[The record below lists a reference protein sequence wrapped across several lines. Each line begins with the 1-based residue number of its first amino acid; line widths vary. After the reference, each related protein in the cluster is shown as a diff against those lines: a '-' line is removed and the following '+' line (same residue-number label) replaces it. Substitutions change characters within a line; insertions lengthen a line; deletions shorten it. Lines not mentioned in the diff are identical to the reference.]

1 MTVQEKES
9 ALLSKI
15 PFASTNSFSQSFL
28 DYIGGKNALQP
39 FYTALPDIENFK
51 QQLENRN
58 FPEENRGIV
67 ADVLAKQY
75 EGFDISESTT
85 TNIELIR
92 DKKTF
97 TITTGHQL
105 NIFTGPLYFIY
116 KIVTVIKACE
126 RLKTKYP
133 DYNFVPVY
141 WMASEDHDFDEI
153 SHFRFNGKKFSW
165 KTEQT
170 GAVGRFKTK
179 ELKSI
184 FEEIISMP
192 SFFQEAYLKRKS
204 LAEAGRHY
212 VNALFGDKGL
222 VVIDADDHDLKTI
235 LKPVIQDDI
244 FQNSPKKL
252 VEGTS
257 EKLEDL
263 GYKTQVFPR
272 EINFFYLKDSVRAR
286 IVFSEGMYEVIDTD
300 MRFSESEIR
309 AEIDAFPE
317 RFSPNVVLR
326 PLYQELLLPNLAY
339 VGGPS
344 ELVYWLQLK
353 DVFEHFDTTFPL
365 LMPRNF
371 AGVITPNILTK
382 IKKENLS
389 FEAIFTDENR
399 LIKEKVAA
407 NSNHELAL
415 TTEMERLNTV
425 FNEVMAQAVK
435 IDPTL
440 EKLVAAERKKTQNSI
455 HKIEKKLLKA
465 EKRNQETLV
474 NRIYAIKEA
483 LFPGGSPQ
491 ERKDNFLNF
500 YIPDPGFIDAC
511 MESLD
516 AFDYRFHLIT
526 ANE

>member
-28 DYIGGKNALQP
+28 DYIGGKETLRP
-39 FYTALPDIENFK
+39 FYEALPDIENFK
-51 QQLENRN
+51 AQLENRD
-58 FPEENRGIV
+58 FPSAHRGVV

-75 EGFDISESTT
+75 EGFDISESTRE
-85 TNIELIR
+85 NIELIR
-92 DKKTF
+92 DEKTF

-116 KIVTVIKACE
+116 KIVTVIRACE
-126 RLKTKYP
+126 SLKAKYP
-133 DYNFVPVY
+133 EYNFVPVY

-153 SHFRFNGKKFSW
+153 NHFRFNGKKFSW
-165 KTEQT
+165 NTDQT

-179 ELKSI
+179 ELKTI

-192 SFFQEAYLKRKS
+192 DFFQEAYLKRKN

-212 VNALFGDKGL
+212 VNALFGEKGL
-222 VVIDADDHDLKTI
+222 VVIDADDHDLKTL

-244 FQNSPKKL
+244 FQGSPKRL

-257 EKLEDL
+257 QSLEEL

-272 EINFFYLKDSVRAR
+272 EINFFYLKDSIRSR
-286 IVFSEGMYEVIDTD
+286 IVFSEGMYEVLDTD
-300 MRFSESEIR
+300 IRFSEAAIRSEI
-309 AEIDAFPE
+309 EEFPE

-353 DVFEHFDTTFPL
+353 DVFHHFNTTFPL

-371 AGVITPNILTK
+371 AGVITPNILLK
-382 IKKENLS
+382 VEKEALS
-389 FEAIFTDENR
+389 FEELFAKEND
-399 LIKEKVAA
+399 LIKEKVSK
-407 NSNHELAL
+407 NSRHELAL
-415 TTEMERLNTV
+415 TSEMERLNEV
-425 FNEVMAQAVK
+425 FDQVMNQAVN

-440 EKLVAAERKKTQNSI
+440 EKLVAAERKKTENCI

-465 EKRNQETLV
+465 EKRNHETLV

-500 YIPDPGFIDAC
+500 YIPDPNFIDSC
-511 MESLD
+511 MESFD
-516 AFDYRFHLIT
+516 AFDYRFHLIK

>member
-28 DYIGGKNALQP
+28 DYIGGKESLTP
-39 FYTALPDIENFK
+39 FYKELPEIENFK
-51 QQLENRN
+51 GQLENRN
-58 FPEENRGIV
+58 FPSGHRTVV
-67 ADVLAKQY
+67 AEVLEKQY
-75 EGFDISESTT
+75 EGFDLSESTKR
-85 TNIELIR
+85 NIDLIR
-92 DKKTF
+92 DQKTF

-116 KIVTVIKACE
+116 KIVTVIRACE
-126 RLKTKYP
+126 SLKEKYP
-133 DYNFVPVY
+133 QYNFVPVY

-165 KTEQT
+165 NTDQT
-170 GAVGRFKTK
+170 GAVGRFNTK

-184 FEEIISMP
+184 FEEIISIP
-192 SFFQEAYLKRKS
+192 GFFQEAYLKRKT

-222 VVIDADDHDLKTI
+222 VVIDADDHNLKTL
-235 LKPVIQDDI
+235 LKPVITDDI
-244 FQNSPKKL
+244 FKGSPKKL
-252 VEGTS
+252 VEATS
-257 EKLEDL
+257 QQLENL

-272 EINFFYLKDSVRAR
+272 EINFFYLKDNVRSR
-286 IVFSEGMYEVIDTD
+286 IVSSEGMYEVLDTD
-300 MRFSESEIR
+300 IRFSESALQ
-309 AEIDAFPE
+309 AEIEEFPE

-353 DVFEHFDTTFPL
+353 DVFQHFETTFPL

-371 AGVITPNILTK
+371 AGVVTPNILSK
-382 IKKENLS
+382 IKKEGLS
-389 FEAIFTDENR
+389 FEEIFSDENE
-399 LIKEKVAA
+399 LIKTKVSE
-407 NSNHELAL
+407 NSSHELAL
-415 TTEMERLNTV
+415 GSELERLDSV
-425 FNEVMAQAVK
+425 FNEVMTQAMG

-440 EKLVAAERKKTQNSI
+440 EKLVAAERKKTENCI

-474 NRIYAIKEA
+474 NRIYSIKEA

-500 YIPDPGFIDAC
+500 YIPDPNFIDSC
-511 MESLD
+511 MECFD

-526 ANE
+526 AYE

>member
-15 PFASTNSFSQSFL
+15 PFTSTNSFSQSFL
-28 DYIGGKNALQP
+28 DYIGGKESLKPYYQ
-39 FYTALPDIENFK
+39 ALPDIENFK

-58 FPEENRGIV
+58 FPSTHRSII
-67 ADVLAKQY
+67 ADVLRRQY
-75 EGFDISESTT
+75 EGFDLSEKTE
-85 TNIELIR
+85 TNIELLR
-92 DKKTF
+92 DEKTF

-126 RLKTKYP
+126 RLKARYP

-153 SHFRFNGKKFSW
+153 SHFRFNGRKLSW
-165 KTEQT
+165 NTDQT

-184 FEEIISMP
+184 FDEIISMP
-192 SFFQEAYLKRKS
+192 VFFQEAYLKRKS

-222 VVIDADDHDLKTI
+222 VVIDADDHDLKHL

-244 FQNSPKKL
+244 FHNSPKRL
-252 VEGTS
+252 VEATS
-257 EKLEDL
+257 EKLEKL

-272 EINFFYLKDSVRAR
+272 DINFFYLKDNIRSR
-286 IVFSEGMYEVIDTD
+286 IVETEDTYEVLDTD
-300 MRFSESEIR
+300 IRFSESDLR
-309 AEIDAFPE
+309 AEIESYPE

-326 PLYQELLLPNLAY
+326 PLYQEFLLPNLAY

-353 DVFEHFDTTFPL
+353 DVFNHFNTTFPL

-371 AGVITPNILTK
+371 AGVITPNILAK
-382 IKKENLS
+382 IKKEDLS
-389 FEAIFTDENR
+389 FEEIFMDENE

-407 NSNHELAL
+407 NSAHELAL
-415 TTEMERLNTV
+415 TSEMERLNKV
-425 FNEVMAQAVK
+425 FSEVMTQAVN

-440 EKLVAAERKKTQNSI
+440 EKLVAAERKKTENCI

-500 YIPDPGFIDAC
+500 YIPDPNFLDSC
-511 MESLD
+511 MESFD

>member
-28 DYIGGKNALQP
+28 DYIGGKESLKP
-39 FYTALPDIENFK
+39 FYEELPDIENFK
-51 QQLENRN
+51 GQLENRN
-58 FPEENRGIV
+58 FPLSHRKLV
-67 ADVLAKQY
+67 ADVLQKQY
-75 EGFDISESTT
+75 EGFDISDSTQA
-85 TNIELIR
+85 NIELVR
-92 DKKTF
+92 DQKTF

-116 KIVTVIKACE
+116 KIVTVIRACE
-126 RLKTKYP
+126 SLKEEYP
-133 DYNFVPVY
+133 EYSFVPVY

-165 KTEQT
+165 NTDQT
-170 GAVGRFKTK
+170 GAVGRFSTK

-184 FEEIISMP
+184 FEEIISIP
-192 SFFQEAYLKRKS
+192 AFFQEAYLKRNT
-204 LAEAGRHY
+204 LAEAGRYY

-222 VVIDADDHDLKTI
+222 VVIDADNHDLKTL

-244 FQNSPKKL
+244 FKGSPKKL
-252 VEGTS
+252 VEATS
-257 EKLEDL
+257 QKLGNL
-263 GYKTQVFPR
+263 GYKMQVFPR
-272 EINFFYLKDSVRAR
+272 EINFFYLKDSIRSR
-286 IVFSEGMYEVIDTD
+286 IVFSEGVYKVLDTD
-300 MRFSESEIR
+300 IRFSKSEIQS
-309 AEIDAFPE
+309 EIEEFPE

-353 DVFEHFDTTFPL
+353 DVFDHFETTFPL

-371 AGVITPNILTK
+371 AGVVTPNILSK
-382 IKKENLS
+382 IKKEGLS
-389 FEAIFTDENR
+389 FKEVFSDENE
-399 LIKEKVAA
+399 LIKAKVAE
-407 NSNHELAL
+407 NSSHDLAL
-415 TTEMERLNTV
+415 SAEMEKLNAV
-425 FNEVMAQAVK
+425 FSQVMSQAVG

-440 EKLVAAERKKTQNSI
+440 EKLVAAERKKTENCL

-465 EKRNQETLV
+465 EKRNQETLI
-474 NRIYAIKEA
+474 NRIYEIKEA

-500 YIPDPGFIDAC
+500 YIPDPNFI
-511 MESLD
+511 ESCLESFD